1 MIYVF
6 DNSSLSNILNHYYQD
21 RFPSF
26 WEKFNE
32 IVSNGN
38 LISVREVR
46 NELTGKFDDESI
58 DRLKKH
64 NNDFFA
70 NPTPDELSFITSI
83 YSVQHFQQNLNKK
96 KILSGGYF
104 ADPFVIAKAWKEK
117 GTVVTEEEFREN
129 AAKIPNICKHFNNIP
144 CLKLEGF
151 LIKEDWKF

>member
-46 NELTGKFDDESI
+46 NELTGKFDDETI
-58 DRLKKH
+58 EVLMEH
-64 NNDFFA
+64 NKDFFSI
-70 NPTPDELSFITSI
+70 PTPEELNFITQI
-83 YSVQHFQQNLNKK
+83 YSVRHFQQNLDKK

-104 ADPFVIAKAWKEK
+104 ADPFVIVKAKIIE
-117 GTVVTEEEFREN
+117 GTVITEEEFKEHG
-129 AAKIPNICKHFNNIP
+129 AKIPNICEYFQIP
-144 CLKLEGF
+144 CKKLEGF
-151 LIKEDWKF
+151 LTEVDWKF

>member
-6 DNSSLSNILNHYYQD
+6 DCSSLSNILNHYYPD

-26 WEKFNE
+26 WGKFNDM
-32 IVSNGN
+32 VKNGN

-46 NELTGKFDDESI
+46 NELTARFEENTMNLLIK
-58 DRLKKH
+58 
-64 NNDFFA
+64 NNENFFS
-70 NPTPDELSFITSI
+70 NPTPDELSFIAQI
-83 YSVQHFQQNLNKK
+83 YSVTHFQQNLDRK

-104 ADPFVIAKAWKEK
+104 ADPFVIAKGWIEK
-117 GTVVTEEEFREN
+117 GIVITEEDYKEN
-129 AAKIPNICKHFNNIP
+129 GAKIPNICNHFEIH

>member
-6 DNSSLSNILNHYYQD
+6 DSSSLSNILNHYYQD

-32 IVSNGN
+32 IITQGN

-46 NELTGKFDDESI
+46 NELTGKFGDDTI
-58 DRLKKH
+58 DFLLT
-64 NNDFFA
+64 NNINFFA
-70 NPTPDELSFITSI
+70 DPTIEELSFVTEI
-83 YSVQHFQQNLNKK
+83 YSVRHFQQNLDVK

-104 ADPFVIAKAWKEK
+104 ADPFIIAKAWIEK
-117 GTVVTEEEFREN
+117 GTVVTEEDYKEHG
-129 AAKIPNICKHFNNIP
+129 AKIPNICEHFKIP

-151 LIKEDWKF
+151 LTKEDWKF